1 VCVPWIQSYSTR
13 RVAKGPYRR
22 QRNLSVYHCHKLIFA
37 TGVGERH
44 REQHYL
50 VAAQIR
56 GRMPRFL
63 NMPDSEILVMPKN
76 SRSAEGAAEDVIE
89 IVRTYLK

>member
-1 VCVPWIQSYSTR
+1 
-13 RVAKGPYRR
+13 
-22 QRNLSVYHCHKLIFA
+22 
-37 TGVGERH
+37 
-44 REQHYL
+44 
-50 VAAQIR
+50 
-56 GRMPRFL
+56 MPRFL